1 MLSDQEKYRYSRQLI
16 LDNVKEQGQD
26 RLKNSRVLV
35 IGAGGLGCPVL
46 LYLAGGGIGKIGIMD
61 HDLIDE
67 SNLHRQV
74 LYGTEDCGKSK
85 ALIAEK
91 KLHGQNPFIQIET
104 YPYKLTP
111 TNAREIFKQ
120 YDLIVDG
127 TDNFSARYIINDA
140 AVLENKP
147 VVYGALYK
155 FEGQVTVFNY
165 QNGPTYRC
173 LFPEPP
179 KQAPNCNEAGVLGV
193 LPGIIGLY
201 MANEVLKICLGTGT
215 ILSGKMHIYNGLSSQ
230 LSTVQISKNN
240 TLKIKSMQIHYE
252 TTGISICEFDN
263 LNIQEINS
271 DTFNE
276 LIHTE
281 ATFLDVRESWELPR
295 ILSRS
300 SLEIPLNQIENRV
313 TEIPKDKQVI
323 VFCKSGNRS
332 KLAIHFLTKHFG
344 FKNLYNLKEGI
355 KNCQIPV

>member
-1 MLSDQEKYRYSRQLI
+1 MLNDQEKYRYSRQLI
-16 LDNVKEQGQD
+16 LDNVKEAGQE

-46 LYLAGGGIGKIGIMD
+46 LYLAGSGIGQIGIMD
-61 HDLIDE
+61 HDTVDE

-74 LYGTEDCGKSK
+74 LYATEDCGKSK
-85 ALIAEK
+85 AVVAEK
-91 KLHGQNPFIQIET
+91 KMRAQNPFIELET
-104 YPYKLTP
+104 YPYKLSAS
-111 TNAREIFKQ
+111 NARDIFKK

-155 FEGQVTVFNY
+155 FEGQVAVFNY

-193 LPGIIGLY
+193 LPGIVGLH
-201 MANEVLKICLGTGT
+201 MANEVLKICLGIGT
-215 ILSGKMHIYNGLSSQ
+215 ILSGKIQIYNGLSTQ
-230 LSTVQISKNN
+230 ISTVQITKNN
-240 TLKIKSMQIHYE
+240 TLKIQAMQTDYE
-252 TTGISICEFDN
+252 TPGMSLCEFDN
-263 LNIQEINS
+263 LKIQEIDS
-271 DTFNE
+271 DSFNE
-276 LIHTE
+276 LINTE
-281 ATFLDVRESWELPR
+281 ATFLDVRETWELPR
-295 ILSRS
+295 ISSRGMI
-300 SLEIPLNQIENRV
+300 EIPLDQIENRV

-323 VFCKSGNRS
+323 VFCKSGGRS
-332 KLAIHFLTKHFG
+332 KLAIHLLTKHFG